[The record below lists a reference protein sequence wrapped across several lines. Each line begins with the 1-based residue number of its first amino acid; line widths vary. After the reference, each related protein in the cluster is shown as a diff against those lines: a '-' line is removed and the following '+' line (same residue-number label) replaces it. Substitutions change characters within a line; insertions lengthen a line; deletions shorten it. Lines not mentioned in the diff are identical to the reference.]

1 MQVKQAITIA
11 QEYAIGVALPYV
23 KGTVLPYAKEQAEL
37 CHLYTQEAYDTYKPL
52 VIEKAHHYYEVA
64 LATYAQYQPLVKEW
78 VQDKYT
84 LAKGWVLDT
93 AIPQLKVSVTFVSA
107 YLEAFIV
114 SRMEGPLEEPSEGL
128 KSVMVQMVKTD
139 FKAAVKTAK
148 WAISEVLIAIG
159 EVIFPYGLV

>member
-1 MQVKQAITIA
+1 MQVKQAIESAKDYSTSVIIP
-11 QEYAIGVALPYV
+11 YMKGTALPYV
-23 KGTVLPYAKEQAEL
+23 KEQLEL
-37 CHLYTQEAYDTYKPL
+37 GYLLSIEAYDIYKPV
-52 VIEKAHHYYEVA
+52 VIAKACHYYQVA
-64 LATYAQYQPLVKEW
+64 LATYG
-78 VQDKYT
+78 KYEPIV
-84 LAKGWVLDT
+84 KGWVANT
-93 AIPQLKVSVTFVSA
+93 AIPQLKATLTFLEA

-114 SRMEGPLEEPSEGL
+114 NRMESTEGPLEEPTEGL